1 MDQSDV
7 DAVRAQLPPRALTY
21 WNSWLEDG
29 DNGGLTLQDAARSF
43 EQHVA
48 DLSYGSE
55 AAASVKKVLGSL
67 GSC

>member
-1 MDQSDV
+1 MNQSDV

-21 WNSWLEDG
+21 WNSWLE
-29 DNGGLTLQDAARSF
+29 NGNHRDITLQDAASSF

-55 AAASVKKVLGSL
+55 AAASVKKALGSL